1 MDFFSWQK
9 TFPLVLFMVQE
20 EIRLNSTYSFILKIP
35 NQQEV
40 QKIALNHLPDIVFRG
55 FLNLY

>member
-1 MDFFSWQK
+1 MLSIKKLNPIANGLFFR
-9 TFPLVLFMVQE
+9 